1 MKVSNIKIA
10 IKNSLTLSLTLLI
23 HEMIQIG
30 VISVVSTIKRIEIPS
45 TPSLNL
51 IKSFIHDCSS
61 KNWKSADVTSIEYQ
75 TNKESINVAKL
86 LNKEI

>member
-10 IKNSLTLSLTLLI
+10 IKNSLILSLTLLM

-30 VISVVSTIKRIEIPS
+30 VINVVRIIKRIEIPS

-51 IKSFIHDCSS
+51 IKSLIQDFF
-61 KNWKSADVTSIEYQ
+61 
-75 TNKESINVAKL
+75 L
-86 LNKEI
+86 

>member
-30 VISVVSTIKRIEIPS
+30 VINVVRTIKRIEIPS
-45 TPSLNL
+45 MPSLNL
-51 IKSFIHDCSS
+51 IKSLIQDCSS
-61 KNWKSADVTSIEYQ
+61 KN
-75 TNKESINVAKL
+75 
-86 LNKEI
+86 